1 MKPWFEKEKLEGDV
15 IKFPKPERKVI
26 KMPSVAEYPDFITG
40 VLDLQ
45 ARRDK
50 GQIGQDSYDKLYQDL
65 IHRFMKKES
74 FETPWFM
81 REAAPIGLPRGKD
94 SLATYIGNVNRLLK
108 TNYKFPVVSNRKIIG
123 FLEPDAGQQVQ
134 SADDVI
140 KGKLNN
146 KPTDKV
152 KVRHLEKSPDIKGAK
167 KSWNLGYVSEGLFAI
182 GLWLGLRFS
191 KAVDGRQI
199 GVEAQKL
206 KNNNTEV
213 AGTNAKTNDKISLRI
228 NLSDNNWSGLTSAET
243 YQNTELLAQLK
254 SIANY
259 VNTSQ
264 DFRKIDAAITQ
275 NKKVDNVQVVADGVS
290 DQKGSTVDV
299 YIQYADGTQ
308 TEFKRS
314 LKSGKVTQFG
324 QGPAGG
330 KISGYD
336 PKKPDY
342 QQMKDT
348 PKSKDSEA
356 DPARYSREERW
367 EYQEIFWEQFGIDIV
382 GKSIGKDEEGNEQG
396 EVEDYF
402 MNDPSL
408 ANAFFYTYEEAAKMI
423 DAGLKSDKREKTFLK
438 QIFNAVKQKAGA
450 KIVHTY
456 SKGYRVMDPDK
467 LDDFV
472 DKVNLGAKFDGTGKR
487 PRVLITDQDDE
498 VFIKIEL
505 EVQESK
511 TLNAINM
518 GDLLKRL
525 TTLEK
530 ADN

>member
-1 MKPWFEKEKLEGDV
+1 M
-15 IKFPKPERKVI
+15 
-26 KMPSVAEYPDFITG
+26 
-40 VLDLQ
+40 
-45 ARRDK
+45 
-50 GQIGQDSYDKLYQDL
+50 
-65 IHRFMKKES
+65 
-74 FETPWFM
+74 
-81 REAAPIGLPRGKD
+81 
-94 SLATYIGNVNRLLK
+94 
-108 TNYKFPVVSNRKIIG
+108 
-123 FLEPDAGQQVQ
+123 
-134 SADDVI
+134 
-140 KGKLNN
+140 
-146 KPTDKV
+146 
-152 KVRHLEKSPDIKGAK
+152 
-167 KSWNLGYVSEGLFAI
+167 
-182 GLWLGLRFS
+182 GLRFS

-330 KISGYD
+330 KIAGYD

>member
-1 MKPWFEKEKLEGDV
+1 MKPWFVKEADI
-15 IKFPKPERKVI
+15 IKFPEPKAKVVEL
-26 KMPSVAEYPDFITG
+26 PNVQSYPDFLTG
-40 VLDLQ
+40 VKDLHNRK
-45 ARRDK
+45 AK
-50 GQIGQDSYDKLYQDL
+50 GEISQDSHDRLYTDL
-65 IHRFMKKES
+65 IHRFMKKENV
-74 FETPWFM
+74 ETPWFLN
-81 REAAPIGLPRGKD
+81 EAKNIGKPRGKE
-94 SLATYIGNVNRLLK
+94 SLATYIANVNKLLK
-108 TNYKFPVVSNRKIIG
+108 TNHSFPVVSKSQRIG
-123 FLEPDAGQQVQ
+123 NLMPDPGQQVN
-134 SADDVI
+134 SADDII
-140 KGKLNN
+140 KGTLNG
-146 KPTDKV
+146 KPVDNV
-152 KVRHLEKSPDIKGAK
+152 KVRHLEKSAEIKGKEK

-191 KAVDGRQI
+191 KEVDGRQI
-199 GVEAQKL
+199 AVEAMKL
-206 KNNNTEV
+206 KNKNTVVPGINPE
-213 AGTNAKTNDKISLRI
+213 TKDQISLRI
-228 NLSDNNWSGLTSAET
+228 NLSDNNWEGLISPDT
-243 YQNTELLAQLK
+243 YQNQELLAQLR

-259 VNTSQ
+259 VNTSK
-264 DFRKIDAAITQ
+264 DFKSIDVAITQ
-275 NKKVDNVQVVADGVS
+275 NKKVDKVQVVADGIG

-299 YIQYADGTQ
+299 YIQYVDGTQ

-330 KISGYD
+330 KIKGYD

-342 QQMKDT
+342 QQMKDA
-348 PKSKDSEA
+348 PKNKSSDA

-367 EYQEIFWEQFGIDIV
+367 EYQEIFWEQFGIDIS

-396 EVEDYF
+396 ETEEYF

-423 DAGLKSDKREKTFLK
+423 DAGLKSDRREKKFLK

-456 SKGYRVMDPDK
+456 DKGYTVMDPDK

-472 DKVNLGAKFDGTGKR
+472 DTVNLGAEFDGTGKR
-487 PRVLITDQDDE
+487 PRVLITDQDGE

-518 GDLLKRL
+518 GDLLKKI
-525 TTLEK
+525 TTIDQGK
-530 ADN
+530 N

>member
-1 MKPWFEKEKLEGDV
+1 MKPWFVKEADI
-15 IKFPKPERKVI
+15 IKFPEPEKKVI
-26 KMPSVAEYPDFITG
+26 ELPNVQSYPDFLTG
-40 VLDLQ
+40 VKDLHN
-45 ARRDK
+45 RKDK
-50 GQIGQDSYDKLYQDL
+50 GEISQDSHDRLYQDL
-65 IHRFMKKES
+65 IHRFMRRENV
-74 FETPWFM
+74 ETPWFLN
-81 REAAPIGLPRGKD
+81 EAAPIGLPKGKD
-94 SLATYIGNVNRLLK
+94 SLATYITNVNKLLK
-108 TNYKFPVVSNRKIIG
+108 TNHSFPVVSKRQVIG
-123 FLEPDAGQQVQ
+123 NLIPDPGQQVN
-134 SADDVI
+134 SADDVV
-140 KGKLNN
+140 KGSLNG
-146 KPTDKV
+146 KPVDNV
-152 KVRHLEKSPDIKGAK
+152 KVRHLEKSAEIKGKEK

-191 KAVDGRQI
+191 KEVDGRQI
-199 GVEAQKL
+199 AVEAMKL
-206 KNNNTEV
+206 KNKNTVVPGINPE
-213 AGTNAKTNDKISLRI
+213 TKDQISLRI
-228 NLSDNNWSGLTSAET
+228 NLSDNNWEGLISPDT
-243 YQNTELLAQLK
+243 YQNQELLAQLR

-259 VNTSQ
+259 VNTSK
-264 DFRKIDAAITQ
+264 DFKSIDVAITQ
-275 NKKVDNVQVVADGVS
+275 NKKVDKVQVVADGIG

-299 YIQYADGTQ
+299 YIQYVDGTQ

-330 KISGYD
+330 KIAGYD

-342 QQMKDT
+342 QQMKDA
-348 PKSKDSEA
+348 PKNKSSDA

-367 EYQEIFWEQFGIDIV
+367 EYQEVFWEQFGIDIS

-396 EVEDYF
+396 ETEEYF

-423 DAGLKSDKREKTFLK
+423 DAGLKSDRREKKFLK

-456 SKGYRVMDPDK
+456 DKGYTVMDPDK

-472 DKVNLGAKFDGTGKR
+472 DTVNLGAEFDGTGKR
-487 PRVLITDQDDE
+487 PRVLITDQDGE

-518 GDLLKRL
+518 GDLLKKI
-525 TTLEK
+525 TTIDQGK
-530 ADN
+530 N

>member
-1 MKPWFEKEKLEGDV
+1 MKPWFEKEAE
-15 IKFPKPERKVI
+15 IIPFPKKPERQVI
-26 KMPSVAEYPDFITG
+26 KMPSVSEYPDFITG

-65 IHRFMKKES
+65 IQRFMKRES
-74 FETPWFM
+74 FDTPWFL

-94 SLATYIGNVNRLLK
+94 SLSTYIGNVNRLLK
-108 TNYKFPVVSNRKIIG
+108 TNHKFPVVSNRKIIG
-123 FLEPDAGQQVQ
+123 YLEPDAGQQVN

-140 KGKLNN
+140 SGKMNN
-146 KPTDKV
+146 KATDKV
-152 KVRHLEKSPDIKGAK
+152 KVRHLEKSAEIKGAEK

-199 GVEAQKL
+199 AVEAQKL
-206 KNNNTEV
+206 KINNAEV
-213 AGTNAKTNDKISLRI
+213 PGTNAKTKDQISLRI
-228 NLSDNNWSGLTSAET
+228 NLSDNNFKGLTSPDT
-243 YQNTELLAQLK
+243 YQNQELLAQLK

-259 VNTSQ
+259 VNTSA
-264 DFRKIDAAITQ
+264 DFKGIDTAITQ
-275 NKKVDNVQVVADGVS
+275 NKKVDKVQVVADGIG
-290 DQKGSTVDV
+290 DQKSSTVDV

-330 KISGYD
+330 KIAGYD

-356 DPARYSREERW
+356 DPAKYSREERW
-367 EYQEIFWEQFGIDIV
+367 EYQEVFWEQFGIDIS

-402 MNDPSL
+402 MTDPSL

-423 DAGLKSDKREKTFLK
+423 DKGLKSDRREKKFLK

-456 SKGYRVMDPDK
+456 SKGYRVMDPNK
-467 LDDFV
+467 LDAFV
-472 DKVNLGAKFDGTGKR
+472 DKVNLGATFDGSGKR
-487 PRVLITDQDDE
+487 PRVLVTDQDGK

-518 GDLLKRL
+518 GDLLKEL

-530 ADN
+530 AEN